1 MADYGRRRGDGVGY
15 QRGSGSVEVEL
26 ANLQSAVER
35 IDPDVRECKDRVDSL
50 EGTRD
55 NVRGML
61 WLILAGQGLV
71 VGLILWGLNH
81 VHVVQISTM

>member
-1 MADYGRRRGDGVGY
+1 MRRKTLPY
-15 QRGSGSVEVEL
+15 KRGSGSVEVEL

-35 IDPDVRECKDRVDSL
+35 IDPDMEVIAGKVDSL
-50 EGTRD
+50 EATRD
-55 NVRGML
+55 NIRGML

-81 VHVVQISTM
+81 IQVVQISTK

>member
-1 MADYGRRRGDGVGY
+1 MPYK
-15 QRGSGSVEVEL
+15 RGSGSVEVEL

-35 IDPDVRECKDRVDSL
+35 IDPDVQVIAGKVDSL
-50 EGTRD
+50 EATRD
-55 NVRGML
+55 NIRGML

-81 VHVVQISTM
+81 IQVVQISTK